1 MIQGTFIDGD
11 RVAIQGQDPLQ
22 RGAIYEATGSV
33 SAYMMQVLPED
44 WISRGIKELYELKNS
59 DVTVTAVELNADGS
73 FRMQVTPNNIQM
85 AGVGIAAAIAA
96 GVAISIL
103 AGMKVEQ
110 VWEVVTGAGGGGGG
124 SPLSGSLSIL
134 TVVGVVVLGLY
145 IWAEYKK
152 VAA

>member
-11 RVAIQGQDPLQ
+11 RIAIQGQDPLE
-22 RGAIYEATGSV
+22 RGGVYEATGSV
-33 SAYMMQVLPED
+33 SAFMMQVLPED
-44 WISRGIKELYELKNS
+44 WISTGIRELYELKNS

-110 VWEVVTGAGGGGGG
+110 VWQVVTGTGGGSS

-145 IWAEYKK
+145 IWAQYKK
-152 VAA
+152 AAA